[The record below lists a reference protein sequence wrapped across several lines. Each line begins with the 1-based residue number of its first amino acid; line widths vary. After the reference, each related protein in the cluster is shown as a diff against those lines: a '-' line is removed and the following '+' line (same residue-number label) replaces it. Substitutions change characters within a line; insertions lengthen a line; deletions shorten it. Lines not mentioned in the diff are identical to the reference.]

1 MQNALS
7 YTVTLKEHDWYDWPI
22 SFNYCKTGVF
32 FLQLDFSHLLLSCL
46 ICFDWTYM
54 SKSHIS
60 PLCKVK
66 NTPFFLRLFPN
77 HKNQD
82 QQHLF
87 GLSYLCTPA
96 SSHHKLQARPCLITT
111 PTPAPVTHTAKPFH
125 LTEPTNLFDPF
136 TLGKGREEPISGCR
150 LAHHRAAWS
159 RGCPAT
165 DLGIRQHSL
174 YQQHSGHLSS

>member
-1 MQNALS
+1 MLCPTQLLLRNMIDMTDPYHS
-7 YTVTLKEHDWYDWPI
+7 ITVKL
-22 SFNYCKTGVF
+22 GF
-32 FLQLDFSHLLLSCL
+32 FFAARFLTFILSCL

-96 SSHHKLQARPCLITT
+96 SSHHKLQARPCWS
-111 PTPAPVTHTAKPFH
+111 PPRFQPRSHTLLNPFASLSRQTY
-125 LTEPTNLFDPF
+125 LTLSHMERV
-136 TLGKGREEPISGCR
+136 GKSPSQ
-150 LAHHRAAWS
+150 AA
-159 RGCPAT
+159 G
-165 DLGIRQHSL
+165 
-174 YQQHSGHLSS
+174 